1 MERQIRLA
9 IGILILLLM
18 SPWSSM
24 VSPETESSQ
33 NLDLER
39 NVEFFSIRTDAYS
52 DFVGTYESSTIE
64 EQRPIEAHSRLGIF
78 SVNGL
83 ELNRPLTTDV
93 LEPRMD
99 VQLLLIDNARHM
111 SDVRS
116 ELSEIS
122 ETLGPNIS
130 EMFEISGISVGTPRP
145 PHTNFRNFRNFRSLP
160 IE

>member
-52 DFVGTYESSTIE
+52 DFVGTYASEVFVDQVETTT
-64 EQRPIEAHSRLGIF
+64 RLF
-78 SVNGL
+78 
-83 ELNRPLTTDV
+83 
-93 LEPRMD
+93 
-99 VQLLLIDNARHM
+99 
-111 SDVRS
+111 
-116 ELSEIS
+116 
-122 ETLGPNIS
+122 
-130 EMFEISGISVGTPRP
+130 
-145 PHTNFRNFRNFRSLP
+145 
-160 IE
+160 

>member
-52 DFVGTYESSTIE
+52 DFVGTYDSCLLYTSPSPRDLSTSRMPSS
-64 EQRPIEAHSRLGIF
+64 A
-78 SVNGL
+78 
-83 ELNRPLTTDV
+83 
-93 LEPRMD
+93 
-99 VQLLLIDNARHM
+99 
-111 SDVRS
+111 
-116 ELSEIS
+116 
-122 ETLGPNIS
+122 
-130 EMFEISGISVGTPRP
+130 
-145 PHTNFRNFRNFRSLP
+145 
-160 IE
+160 

>member
-52 DFVGTYESSTIE
+52 DFVGTYESVSYT
-64 EQRPIEAHSRLGIF
+64 H
-78 SVNGL
+78 
-83 ELNRPLTTDV
+83 LT
-93 LEPRMD
+93 
-99 VQLLLIDNARHM
+99 
-111 SDVRS
+111 
-116 ELSEIS
+116 
-122 ETLGPNIS
+122 
-130 EMFEISGISVGTPRP
+130 
-145 PHTNFRNFRNFRSLP
+145 LP
-160 IE
+160 TKRIV